1 MTRQRTETTILP
13 NSNSDIEGQ
22 KIHTTSLFQNNSSQ
36 RAKRMLVYAPS
47 RVIYPPPDNSRKP
60 LNHKRGG
67 NCGGSQG
74 GV

>member
-1 MTRQRTETTILP
+1 
-13 NSNSDIEGQ
+13 
-22 KIHTTSLFQNNSSQ
+22 
-36 RAKRMLVYAPS
+36 MLVYAPS

-74 GV
+74 GVYVGTQRP